1 MLQEL
6 IASGKTTFDE
16 VESAMY
22 KMKKRITDLEKENAE
37 LKQMHFLDQSEKVNL
52 SRMVEAA
59 YDGA

>member
-22 KMKKRITDLEKENAE
+22 KMNQRITELEKENAD
-37 LKQMHFLDQSEKVNL
+37 LKQMHFLDQAEKVNL
-52 SRMVEAA
+52 RRMVEAA
-59 YDGA
+59 HDGA

>member
-16 VESAMY
+16 VESAMFN
-22 KMKKRITDLEKENAE
+22 MKKRITELEKENAA

-52 SRMVEAA
+52 RRMVEAD

>member
-6 IASGKTTFDE
+6 IASGKTNFGE

-22 KMKKRITDLEKENAE
+22 NMKKRITELEKENAD

-52 SRMVEAA
+52 RRMVEALH
-59 YDGA
+59 G

>member
-16 VESAMY
+16 VGSAMIN
-22 KMKKRITDLEKENAE
+22 MKKRITELEKENAE

-52 SRMVEAA
+52 RRMVEAA
-59 YDGA
+59 HG

>member
-22 KMKKRITDLEKENAE
+22 KMKKRITELEKENAD

-52 SRMVEAA
+52 RRMVEAA
-59 YDGA
+59 HDGA

>member
-22 KMKKRITDLEKENAE
+22 KMKKRITELEKENAE
-37 LKQMHFLDQSEKVNL
+37 LKQMHFLDQAEKVNL
-52 SRMVEAA
+52 RRMVEAA
-59 YDGA
+59 HDGA

>member
-1 MLQEL
+1 MLKEL

-22 KMKKRITDLEKENAE
+22 KMKQRIIELEKENAD

-52 SRMVEAA
+52 RRMVEAA
-59 YDGA
+59 HDGA

>member
-6 IASGKTTFDE
+6 IASGKTTFEE

-22 KMKKRITDLEKENAE
+22 NMKKRITELEKENAE

-52 SRMVEAA
+52 RRMVEAA